1 MLEQNKP
8 FGKGLINNIHILKM
22 NTQLDVNG
30 SGSDGYIPETDSF
43 IHLKGYF
50 ADNCPKTTSL
60 ASLTMATDLLRQI
73 LFRMYKATDYGL
85 LVKRATTHLD
95 ECQLFS
101 KHMAESLRDS
111 GWALSTSRNI
121 SSILKRFM
129 RLTAL
134 SPAFIDKIRHT
145 QTVIKQK
152 EVCANDAKWID
163 VIKRTTNNRSEASIS
178 NIIRFCKKMMSQL
191 GIEAA
196 TIDDDDDE
204 KAYLAIKID
213 ADFVKQLQLNQ
224 NQLRWLKIFLI
235 NILELNILDNTFN
248 QFIVKKQSI
257 IEDDGSDKHRL
268 SAQELDTLYNQVK
281 GSLRN
286 ELMYMLFVTTGM
298 RIGGL
303 VKIKLSHVAEIDG
316 NNVTVKQTGRTIEKG
331 NKWFT
336 FVINNHVNSLIELWI
351 KTKRPNNGSE
361 YLFPGRGD
369 IPYIREA
376 SVRKAFHK
384 WCDNADMKG
393 THLHPHSL
401 RHSYGHL
408 LIEAGNNIHDVSKLM
423 GHANIATTEMFYLK
437 ESSADVAKR
446 ANIPWL
452 QKPEKDELMP
462 KFLTSKTAKDRTSEK
477 EKQDRERKR
486 RMKNMAK
493 IGGFTVKIPLI
504 KINE

>member
-1 MLEQNKP
+1 MD
-8 FGKGLINNIHILKM
+8 
-22 NTQLDVNG
+22 TQLDVNE
-30 SGSDGYIPETDSF
+30 SDGYIPETDGF
-43 IHLKGYF
+43 IQLKNYF
-50 ADNCPKTTSL
+50 IDNCPKTTSL
-60 ASLTMATDLLRQI
+60 ASLTMATDLLKQI

-85 LVKRATTHLD
+85 LVKRATTNLD

-101 KHMAESLRDS
+101 KHMAEALRDS

-145 QTVIKQK
+145 QTIIKQK
-152 EVCANDAKWID
+152 EVCATNAVWID
-163 VIKRTTNNRSEASIS
+163 VIKRTTNNRSEASIN
-178 NIIRFCKKMMSQL
+178 NIVRFCKKIMPRL
-191 GIEAA
+191 GIETANL
-196 TIDDDDDE
+196 DNDE

-213 ADFVKQLQLNQ
+213 SDFVKQLDLNQ
-224 NQLRWLKIFLI
+224 NNLRWLKIFLI
-235 NILELNILDNTFN
+235 NILELDIPEHVFK
-248 QFIVKKQSI
+248 QFIVKKPSI

-268 SAQELDTLYNQVK
+268 SAQELDILYQQVK
-281 GSLRN
+281 GSLRD

-303 VKIKLSHVAEIDG
+303 VKIKLEHVAEVSG
-316 NNVTVKQTGRTIEKG
+316 NTVVVKQTGRTIEKG

-336 FVINNHVNSLIELWI
+336 FIINNHVNSLIELWI
-351 KTKRPNNGSE
+351 KTKRPNNGSV

-376 SVRKAFHK
+376 SVRKAFHR
-384 WCDNADMKG
+384 WCEAAGMKG
-393 THLHPHSL
+393 KHLHPHSL

-408 LIEAGNNIHDVSKLM
+408 LLEAGNNIHDVSKLM

-452 QKPEKDELMP
+452 QKPEQEEMMP
-462 KFLTSKTAKDRTSEK
+462 KFLTSKTAKEK
-477 EKQDRERKR
+477 TTDKERQDRERKK

-493 IGGFTVKIPLI
+493 MSGFTIKTPLNKIA
-504 KINE
+504 E

>member
-1 MLEQNKP
+1 
-8 FGKGLINNIHILKM
+8 M
-22 NTQLDVNG
+22 NTQLDVN
-30 SGSDGYIPETDSF
+30 DGYIPETDGF
-43 IHLKGYF
+43 LQLKSYF
-50 ADNCPKTTSL
+50 VDNCPKTISL
-60 ASLTMATDLLRQI
+60 ASLAMATDLLKQI

-85 LVKRATTHLD
+85 LVKRSTSHLD

-101 KHMAESLRDS
+101 KHMAESLNDS

-121 SSILKRFM
+121 SSLLKRLM

-134 SPAFIDKIRHT
+134 PLSFIDKIRHT
-145 QTVIKQK
+145 QTFIRQK
-152 EVCANDAKWID
+152 EVCASDAKWID
-163 VIKRTTNNRSEASIS
+163 IIKRTTNNRSDAGIS
-178 NIIRFCKKMMSQL
+178 NIIRFCKKMMPRL
-191 GIEAA
+191 GIEND
-196 TIDDDDDE
+196 TIDADE

-213 ADFVKQLQLNQ
+213 ADFVKQLELSQ
-224 NQLRWLKIFLI
+224 NQLRWLKILLK
-235 NILELNILDNTFN
+235 NILEVDVPDHVFK
-248 QFIVKKQSI
+248 QFIIKKDKI

-268 SAQELDTLYNQVK
+268 SATELDTLYTQVK
-281 GSLRN
+281 GNLRD

-303 VKIKLSHVAEIDG
+303 VKIKLDHVAEISG
-316 NNVTVKQTGRTIEKG
+316 NTVVVKQTGRTLEKG

-336 FVINNHVNSLIELWI
+336 FMINNHVNALIESWI
-351 KTKRPNNGSE
+351 KTKRPNNGSV
-361 YLFPGRGD
+361 YLFPGRGE

-384 WCDNADMKG
+384 WCEMAGMKG

-408 LIEAGNNIHDVSKLM
+408 LIKAGNNIHDVSKLM
-423 GHANIATTEMFYLK
+423 GHSNIATTEIFYLR

-452 QKPEKDELMP
+452 QKPEQEEMMP
-462 KFLTSKTAKDRTSEK
+462 KFLTTKTAKDKTCDK
-477 EKQDRERKR
+477 ERQDRERKK

-493 IGGFTVKIPLI
+493 VGGFTIKNQLN